1 MRNLKKAV
9 EIIHQAKTICIACHE
24 NPDGDAI
31 ASLVALG
38 RSLSKLGKNV
48 FLLSPDGMPS
58 NLEFLAN
65 SLTINTSPPPDPFDL
80 LILVDAES
88 PRRLGKMQ
96 APQSKN
102 LLILDHHPPSQDN
115 SLKIVDVKAS
125 STAELVYEFIK
136 RLSIPLDPHIIE
148 AILVGI
154 ISDTGGLRLPN
165 TTPKTLRIVAKL
177 MESGGSIIEIYRKLY
192 EEREEGYIKVLGE
205 VLLRARRLWEGK
217 VIISYIKA
225 SDRERYG
232 IEEKDLEGIIDYLRV
247 LKGWE
252 VILLLREV
260 NKGVKVSIR
269 SRFLDAGKFAKT
281 FGGGGHKEAAGCNI
295 PLPLEEAEKK
305 LLEEL
310 RKWMEC

>member
-1 MRNLKKAV
+1 MRNLKKAI
-9 EIIHQAKTICIACHE
+9 EIIHQANTICIACHE

-38 RSLSKLGKNV
+38 RSLTKLGKDV
-48 FLLSPDGMPS
+48 SLLSPDGVPS
-58 NLEFLAN
+58 NLAFLTD
-65 SLTINTSPPPDPFDL
+65 SQSIKTFLPPYPFDL

-88 PRRLGKMQ
+88 PRRLGKLQ
-96 APQSKN
+96 APESKN
-102 LLILDHHPPSQDN
+102 LLILDHHPPSHDN
-115 SLKIVDVKAS
+115 ALKIVDVKAS

-136 RLSIPLDPHIIE
+136 KLSIPFDSQIIE

-177 MESGGSIIEIYRKLY
+177 MESGGSLIDIYRKLY

-205 VLLRARRLWEGK
+205 VLLRARRLWDGK
-217 VIISYIKA
+217 IILSYIKA

-232 IEEKDLEGIIDYLRV
+232 MEEKDLEGIIDYLRV

-252 VILLLREV
+252 VIFLLRET
-260 NKGVKVSIR
+260 NHGVKVSIR
-269 SRFLDAGKFAKT
+269 SRFLDAGKFAKI

-295 PLPLEEAEKK
+295 SLPLEEAEKK